1 MNDTSSAP
9 HDLAIVIVNYNTSP
23 LLRDCLHSVF
33 ASTGGLRLGV
43 CVVDNA
49 SPDDSVAMTRAE
61 FPQVHVIAN
70 PQNVGYPRANNQ
82 GLRYFGFEDLTASK
96 EEGAVD
102 KNFTAE
108 DAEIAE
114 GNIFSASSA
123 SSALSAVNLRVDSG
137 QQWPP
142 APEDDQINR
151 DRLPRFALLLNPDT
165 VLPPGALAE
174 MLAFMAA
181 HPRAGAAGPKLVRLD
196 GSLDKACRRSFPTPA
211 TSLYHLLKLDRFFPH
226 SPRFARYDLS
236 YLDPDIVTRVD
247 GIVGAFMLV
256 RAEAI
261 IGAGL
266 LDETFFMY
274 GEDLDWAKRIT
285 DAGWEVWYNPQVT
298 VLHIKEAASRHSY
311 RARVEFFRAMI
322 LFYEKHY
329 KATTP
334 FYLDWAI
341 RGGVWLFGGLDLLG
355 RRLRGQYR
363 SAAQPVASEGRNPT
377 A

>member
-1 MNDTSSAP
+1 MNDTSSSP
-9 HDLAIVIVNYNTSP
+9 LDLATVIVNYNTTA
-23 LLRDCLHSVF
+23 LLRDCLRSVF

-43 CVVDNA
+43 SVVDNA
-49 SPDDSVAMTRAE
+49 SPDDSVAMARAE

-70 PQNVGYPRANNQ
+70 QQNVGYPRANNQ
-82 GLRYFGFEDLTASK
+82 GLRHFGFADLPVSPTEQK
-96 EEGAVD
+96 ESELARSAPQGCFAKTGQSGKLFVD
-102 KNFTAE
+102 K
-108 DAEIAE
+108 
-114 GNIFSASSA
+114 S
-123 SSALSAVNLRVDSG
+123 
-137 QQWPP
+137 
-142 APEDDQINR
+142 
-151 DRLPRFALLLNPDT
+151 LPRFALLLNPDT

-174 MLAFMAA
+174 MLAFMTT

-211 TSLYHLLKLDRFFPH
+211 TSLYHLLKLDRLFPH

-236 YLDPDIVTRVD
+236 YLDPDLVTRVD

-261 IGAGL
+261 VGAGL

-311 RARVEFFRAMI
+311 RARVEFFRAMT

-363 SAAQPVASEGRNPT
+363 AAGQPTAASEGRSPT
-377 A
+377 V

>member
-1 MNDTSSAP
+1 MNDTASAP
-9 HDLAIVIVNYNTSP
+9 HDLAIVIVNYNTST
-23 LLRDCLHSVF
+23 LLRACLRSVF

-43 CVVDNA
+43 AVIDNA
-49 SPDDSVAMTRAE
+49 SSDDSVAMARAE
-61 FPQVHVIAN
+61 FPQVHLVAN
-70 PQNVGYPRANNQ
+70 QLNVGYPRANNQ
-82 GLRYFGFEDLTASK
+82 GLRGFGFADLTA
-96 EEGAVD
+96 VP
-102 KNFTAE
+102 AE
-108 DAEIAE
+108 QSEQT
-114 GNIFSASSA
+114 GSAF
-123 SSALSAVNLRVDSG
+123 
-137 QQWPP
+137 
-142 APEDDQINR
+142 DQNR
-151 DRLPRFALLLNPDT
+151 SPGTGLPRFALLLNPDT
-165 VLPPGALAE
+165 VLPPSALAD

-181 HPRAGAAGPKLVRLD
+181 HQRAGAAGPKLVRLD
-196 GSLDKACRRSFPTPA
+196 GSLDKACRRSFPTPV
-211 TSLYHLLKLDRFFPH
+211 TSLYHLVKLDKLFPH

-261 IGAGL
+261 VRVGL

-311 RARVEFFRAMI
+311 RARVEFFRAMT

-341 RGGVWLFGGLDLLG
+341 RGGVRFFGGLDLLL

-363 SAAQPVASEGRNPT
+363 AAGQPLAAGEGRSPT

>member
-1 MNDTSSAP
+1 MNDTSSASL
-9 HDLAIVIVNYNTSP
+9 DLAIVIVNYNTSA

-43 CVVDNA
+43 SIVDNA
-49 SPDDSVAMTRAE
+49 SPDDSVTMARAE
-61 FPQVHVIAN
+61 FPQVYVIAN
-70 PQNVGYPRANNQ
+70 QQNVGYPRANNQ
-82 GLRYFGFEDLTASK
+82 GLRYFGFEDMP
-96 EEGAVD
+96 
-102 KNFTAE
+102 
-108 DAEIAE
+108 
-114 GNIFSASSA
+114 ASSA
-123 SSALSAVNLRVDSG
+123 ERSEQTHSA
-137 QQWPP
+137 P
-142 APEDDQINR
+142 AKNR
-151 DRLPRFALLLNPDT
+151 AAGTGLPRFALLLNPDT
-165 VLPPGALAE
+165 VLPPDALAN
-174 MLAFMAA
+174 MFAFMAA

-211 TSLYHLLKLDRFFPH
+211 TSLYHLLKLDKLFPH

-236 YLDPDIVTRVD
+236 YLDPDLVTRVD

-256 RAEAI
+256 RADAI
-261 IGAGL
+261 VGAGL

-311 RARVEFFRAMI
+311 RARVEFFRAMT

-341 RGGVWLFGGLDLLG
+341 RGGVWFFGGLDLLR

-363 SAAQPVASEGRNPT
+363 AAGQPAAPSERRSPT